1 MSAHPS
7 CARPPQLAKSFRS
20 ALRSP
25 TMRARRPPW
34 ACASSAQ
41 ASTRAEV
48 RAAARCESWPLT
60 QP

>member
-1 MSAHPS
+1 MSDQPNS
-7 CARPPQLAKSFRS
+7 ARLSQLPRSSRS

-25 TMRARRPPW
+25 TMSASLSPW

-41 ASTRAEV
+41 AARRDEV
-48 RAAARCESWPLT
+48 RAAARCDSWPLT

>member
-1 MSAHPS
+1 MSAQPS
-7 CARPPQLAKSFRS
+7 CARPPQLSRSSRS

-25 TMRARRPPW
+25 TTSASLSPW

-41 ASTRAEV
+41 ASRRAEV
-48 RAAARCESWPLT
+48 RAAARCDSWPLT

>member
-1 MSAHPS
+1 MSAQPS
-7 CARPPQLAKSFRS
+7 EARFAQRSRSSRS

-25 TMRARRPPW
+25 TISASLSPW

-41 ASTRAEV
+41 AARRAEV
-48 RAAARCESWPLT
+48 RAAARCDSWPLT